1 METHAP
7 QDVDGDKQVVL
18 LGDTCAAACDGYLE
32 LDDCDIE
39 GYTLVKGDQ
48 NASQRAF

>member
-7 QDVDGDKQVVL
+7 QDADGDKYVVL

-32 LDDCDIE
+32 LDDYDVE
-39 GYTLVKGDQ
+39 VYTLVKGDQ
-48 NASQRAF
+48 NARRRTF